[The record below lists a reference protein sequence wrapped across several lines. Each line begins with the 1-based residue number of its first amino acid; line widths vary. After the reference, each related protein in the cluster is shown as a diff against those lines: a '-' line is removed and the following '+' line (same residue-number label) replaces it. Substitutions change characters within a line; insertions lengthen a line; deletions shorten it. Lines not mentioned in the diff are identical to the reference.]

1 MQSHTPGVA
10 CSISNGQSLAGSAN
24 VTGAMVSCSPGTETI
39 LHTFGCC
46 ATDGELPNGN
56 LIMDSAGDPVWND
69 RRQRRRE
76 HDRHRVQDQLTGGVN
91 RSAVRSDERQQ
102 LAR

>member
-56 LIMDSAGDPVWND
+56 LIMDSAGDLYGTTDASGGANT
-69 RRQRRRE
+69 
-76 HDRHRVQDQLTGGVN
+76 TGTVFKIN
-91 RSAVRSDERQQ
+91 
-102 LAR
+102 